1 MLCNALSGW
10 GSISTRRKSRWKSQ
24 QQEVSMPSRAG
35 ASFLLEVM
43 DGTVDINRYQCPF
56 GLVLHFYKIVKA
68 LDDNF
73 VFVYQCPF
81 GLKLHFYME
90 MQSVLW
96 RQNQSRINALSG

>member
-56 GLVLHFYKIVKA
+56 GL
-68 LDDNF
+68 
-73 VFVYQCPF
+73 
-81 GLKLHFYME
+81 KLHFYAVKVE
-90 MQSVLW
+90 LFEEED
-96 RQNQSRINALSG
+96 ALVSMPFRASASFLLVSGEVKEV

>member
-1 MLCNALSGW
+1 
-10 GSISTRRKSRWKSQ
+10 
-24 QQEVSMPSRAG
+24 MPSRAG

-81 GLKLHFYME
+81 GLKLHFYDHILYIVRTMS
-90 MQSVLW
+90 MVG
-96 RQNQSRINALSG
+96 INALSG